1 MGGCVPA
8 SPIPC
13 ELEDGV
19 GVGRGV
25 ELWGQNQ
32 EGGTVGRGGAQRDVG
47 TAAKGGQRG
56 WADEVGD
63 TGMDSVVT

>member
-1 MGGCVPA
+1 MAGCVPA

>member
-1 MGGCVPA
+1 MGGCVPV

-32 EGGTVGRGGAQRDVG
+32 EGGTVGTGGAQRDVG
-47 TAAKGGQRG
+47 TAAKGGKGGGLTKLGTPG
-56 WADEVGD
+56 W
-63 TGMDSVVT
+63 TLW